1 MLFSL
6 AVHELWYEKLRIKWW
21 NFSAYNKSKLELQTY
36 GLRHTRNFLYH
47 VLAFRALFNQMRTAD
62 VKFLQLCNE
71 IDQWKEEANYWKEK
85 YEELQKEYSEHINQN
100 LVSAQK
106 GVANALMFAL
116 SVKDDE
122 NGNLI
127 IDKESRKELAETWRS

>member
-1 MLFSL
+1 
-6 AVHELWYEKLRIKWW
+6 
-21 NFSAYNKSKLELQTY
+21 
-36 GLRHTRNFLYH
+36 
-47 VLAFRALFNQMRTAD
+47 MRTAD

-122 NGNLI
+122 NGNLF
-127 IDKESRKELAETWRS
+127 IDKESRKDLAKMWHS

>member
-1 MLFSL
+1 
-6 AVHELWYEKLRIKWW
+6 
-21 NFSAYNKSKLELQTY
+21 
-36 GLRHTRNFLYH
+36 
-47 VLAFRALFNQMRTAD
+47 MRTAD

-127 IDKESRKELAETWRS
+127 IEKESRKELAETWRS

>member
-1 MLFSL
+1 MKT
-6 AVHELWYEKLRIKWW
+6 V
-21 NFSAYNKSKLELQTY
+21 
-36 GLRHTRNFLYH
+36 
-47 VLAFRALFNQMRTAD
+47 D

-71 IDQWKEEANYWKEK
+71 IDRWKDEANYWKER
-85 YEELQKEYSEHINQN
+85 YEELNKEYSQHLNQN
-100 LVSAQK
+100 LDSVQK

-127 IDKESRKELAETWRS
+127 ISKKSRKDLSETCS

>member
-1 MLFSL
+1 
-6 AVHELWYEKLRIKWW
+6 
-21 NFSAYNKSKLELQTY
+21 
-36 GLRHTRNFLYH
+36 
-47 VLAFRALFNQMRTAD
+47 MRTAD

-127 IDKESRKELAETWRS
+127 IDKESRKELAETWRY

>member
-1 MLFSL
+1 
-6 AVHELWYEKLRIKWW
+6 
-21 NFSAYNKSKLELQTY
+21 
-36 GLRHTRNFLYH
+36 
-47 VLAFRALFNQMRTAD
+47 MRTAD
-62 VKFLQLCNE
+62 IKFLQLCNE
-71 IDQWKEEANYWKEK
+71 IDQWKDEANYWKEK
-85 YEELQKEYSEHINQN
+85 YEELQKEYSEHINQS

>member
-1 MLFSL
+1 
-6 AVHELWYEKLRIKWW
+6 
-21 NFSAYNKSKLELQTY
+21 
-36 GLRHTRNFLYH
+36 
-47 VLAFRALFNQMRTAD
+47 MRTAD

>member
-1 MLFSL
+1 
-6 AVHELWYEKLRIKWW
+6 
-21 NFSAYNKSKLELQTY
+21 
-36 GLRHTRNFLYH
+36 
-47 VLAFRALFNQMRTAD
+47 MRTAD

-116 SVKDDE
+116 PVKDDE